1 MKVTLEDGR
10 EILTIRVDDEG
21 TNLTEEEALEIVKNY
36 ISNREK
42 ERKAKKALENVLIS
56 WQNPKLKNKEST
68 WISAFLVFVE

>member
-10 EILTIRVDDEG
+10 EILTIRVDGEG

-42 ERKAKKALENVLIS
+42 ERKAKKSVKLIDKIQS
-56 WQNPKLKNKEST
+56 
-68 WISAFLVFVE
+68 

>member
-10 EILTIRVDDEG
+10 EILTIRVDGEG

-42 ERKAKKALENVLIS
+42 ERKAKKQGKHL
-56 WQNPKLKNKEST
+56 NKC
-68 WISAFLVFVE
+68 FPCFC

>member
-1 MKVTLEDGR
+1 MKVTLEDGW

-42 ERKAKKALENVLIS
+42 ERKAKKALENVL
-56 WQNPKLKNKEST
+56 N
-68 WISAFLVFVE
+68 

>member
-10 EILTIRVDDEG
+10 EILTIRVDGEG

-42 ERKAKKALENVLIS
+42 ERKAKKALEKCVKLIDKIQS
-56 WQNPKLKNKEST
+56 
-68 WISAFLVFVE
+68 

>member
-10 EILTIRVDDEG
+10 EILTIRVDDDG

-42 ERKAKKALENVLIS
+42 ERKAKKALENVL
-56 WQNPKLKNKEST
+56 N
-68 WISAFLVFVE
+68 

>member
-10 EILTIRVDDEG
+10 EILTIRVDGEG

-42 ERKAKKALENVLIS
+42 ERKAKKQGKHL
-56 WQNPKLKNKEST
+56 NKR
-68 WISAFLVFVE
+68 FPCFC